1 MGKKGA
7 ASGSGTAPKQSV
19 TVSKQSQSEN
29 ASQTSAS
36 GKKYRENRETSP
48 KDTRGSTEF
57 SQSDMPGGSLTKV
70 STDKRTVG
78 TPDNKSGGD
87 SNSSSGPGSSE
98 SDQSP
103 GRDSPD
109 RSVRP
114 RSKDRR
120 SEHRSPDRTTRNQ
133 TSGRSKS
140 RHRLPDR
147 SISRHRSP
155 GRSTSRTDR
164 CTSRQ
169 RSPGRSSRR
178 HSRNRSVR
186 HRSSRR
192 TSRSHHRSYSRDR
205 HTLRRRH
212 RSRVERHSRSRRHK
226 RHHRTSSSSDSY
238 SRSRSV
244 SSDWSTSSDRHRR
257 HKKKKAHKRGPSS
270 VSRNHK
276 RRRHSSGPRHK
287 DRARALPSSL
297 DRDDNLSISV
307 DNNEFEGESRAGSPH
322 KASSKLARKHLIDK
336 GSSDSEEEEEVTIS
350 FAEAIQEVVSLLPP
364 EFCPRKESSETL
376 QRPRSTL
383 DALNPSEDKSSASL
397 PQSLLIKD
405 VVNVFQSLIDKKVK
419 LEPGWVTN
427 KSLEKELGINM
438 KHYRSHGQLFHDSV
452 PKLDRDASLLDLT
465 SSGNV
470 SLPLKSLETMER
482 QARNMVSINSYADLF
497 TAASVKA
504 LESDNL
510 DAPMLK
516 RLLSSIVTCLKHSS
530 SMSVVLAVELLQA
543 RREAAIDKSKIL
555 TETTKSKLRS
565 VPISAESLFG
575 GKIAELQKLNSDAQQ
590 QSFIASSVEQSNQA
604 SSSGFKIPKRQKKP
618 ENRDTS
624 SSTRPPIRRDRGGP
638 RRGSR
643 RGGLGS

>member
-1 MGKKGA
+1 M
-7 ASGSGTAPKQSV
+7 
-19 TVSKQSQSEN
+19 
-29 ASQTSAS
+29 
-36 GKKYRENRETSP
+36 
-48 KDTRGSTEF
+48 
-57 SQSDMPGGSLTKV
+57 
-70 STDKRTVG
+70 
-78 TPDNKSGGD
+78 
-87 SNSSSGPGSSE
+87 
-98 SDQSP
+98 
-103 GRDSPD
+103 
-109 RSVRP
+109 
-114 RSKDRR
+114 
-120 SEHRSPDRTTRNQ
+120 
-133 TSGRSKS
+133 
-140 RHRLPDR
+140 
-147 SISRHRSP
+147 
-155 GRSTSRTDR
+155 
-164 CTSRQ
+164 
-169 RSPGRSSRR
+169 
-178 HSRNRSVR
+178 
-186 HRSSRR
+186 
-192 TSRSHHRSYSRDR
+192 
-205 HTLRRRH
+205 
-212 RSRVERHSRSRRHK
+212 
-226 RHHRTSSSSDSY
+226 
-238 SRSRSV
+238 
-244 SSDWSTSSDRHRR
+244 
-257 HKKKKAHKRGPSS
+257 
-270 VSRNHK
+270 

-287 DRARALPSSL
+287 DRARALPSSS

-307 DNNEFEGESRAGSPH
+307 DNIEFEGESRAGSPH

-427 KSLEKELGINM
+427 KSLEKDLGINM

-575 GKIAELQKLNSDAQQ
+575 GKIAELQKLNSDSQQ
-590 QSFIASSVEQSNQA
+590 QSFIASSVAQSNQA
-604 SSSGFKIPKRQKKP
+604 SSSGLKIPKSQKKP

-624 SSTRPPIRRDRGGP
+624 SSTRPQIRRDSGGP

-643 RGGLGS
+643 RGGSGSRGRGQHTPSRGGASNVSRQ

>member
-1 MGKKGA
+1 M
-7 ASGSGTAPKQSV
+7 
-19 TVSKQSQSEN
+19 
-29 ASQTSAS
+29 
-36 GKKYRENRETSP
+36 
-48 KDTRGSTEF
+48 
-57 SQSDMPGGSLTKV
+57 
-70 STDKRTVG
+70 
-78 TPDNKSGGD
+78 
-87 SNSSSGPGSSE
+87 
-98 SDQSP
+98 
-103 GRDSPD
+103 
-109 RSVRP
+109 
-114 RSKDRR
+114 
-120 SEHRSPDRTTRNQ
+120 
-133 TSGRSKS
+133 
-140 RHRLPDR
+140 
-147 SISRHRSP
+147 
-155 GRSTSRTDR
+155 
-164 CTSRQ
+164 
-169 RSPGRSSRR
+169 
-178 HSRNRSVR
+178 
-186 HRSSRR
+186 
-192 TSRSHHRSYSRDR
+192 
-205 HTLRRRH
+205 
-212 RSRVERHSRSRRHK
+212 ERHSRSRRHK
-226 RHHRTSSSSDSY
+226 RHHRASSSSDSY

-257 HKKKKAHKRGPSS
+257 HKKKKAHKRRPSS
-270 VSRNHK
+270 DSRNHK

-287 DRARALPSSL
+287 DRARALPSSS

-307 DNNEFEGESRAGSPH
+307 DNNEFEGASRAGSPH

-427 KSLEKELGINM
+427 KSLEKDLGINM

-470 SLPLKSLETMER
+470 SLPLKSLETIER

-497 TAASVKA
+497 TAASVET
-504 LESDNL
+504 LQSDNL

-555 TETTKSKLRS
+555 TETKKSKLRS

-575 GKIAELQKLNSDAQQ
+575 GKIAELQKLNSDSQQ
-590 QSFIASSVEQSNQA
+590 QSFIASSVIRHPLLALRFLNAKRSLKTGIHLPLLDLRFVGIEVVLGEVLVVEAQVLEEGVSTPPPEEVPPTFLDNDVLPPLSLPRKDLPVGGRLAHFQNGWGEITED
-604 SSSGFKIPKRQKKP
+604 SWVLSVVRKGYKIPFICKPLLSPTPIFLSRPKVCHWKKR
-618 ENRDTS
+618 
-624 SSTRPPIRRDRGGP
+624 STNSYSKGQWRR
-638 RRGSR
+638 
-643 RGGLGS
+643 